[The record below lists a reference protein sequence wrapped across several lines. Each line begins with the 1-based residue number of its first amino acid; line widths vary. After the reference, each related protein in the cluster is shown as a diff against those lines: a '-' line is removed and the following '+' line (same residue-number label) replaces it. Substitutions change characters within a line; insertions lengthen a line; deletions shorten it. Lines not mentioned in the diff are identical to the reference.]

1 MKDDSQR
8 VPGYPMRYVGAK
20 KLDEDRQRNAQKYNA
35 HGDGEIG
42 ISVRTAKPDD
52 ADKVG
57 VKRKP
62 SPLI

>member
-1 MKDDSQR
+1 
-8 VPGYPMRYVGAK
+8 MRYVGAK

-57 VKRKP
+57 VKRKT